1 MPDNIENA
9 RTFVMNDRSGASPT
23 VAAPESQGSI
33 AQQASPSAGS
43 KPPISEPERVAASIT
58 KGLLRREYSVGARLV
73 EAELTAKLGVSR
85 STVREALKML
95 ASRGVVDIIPHRGA
109 VIRGLT
115 LTEADN
121 LLAVLEVL
129 TGLAAR
135 LATEKINQ
143 GNNRQHFAMAAK
155 PLIEPDESN
164 ELDRILDERARFY
177 QAMFDVANSEDLNR
191 AMPHWRA
198 HLFRNQ
204 FYGFL
209 TKGDLRA
216 MVAEYRHIAEAIL
229 GGDAVK
235 AELHTRRH
243 LQKTRERV
251 LPYLR

>member
-1 MPDNIENA
+1 MPDRIDSVFA
-9 RTFVMNDRSGASPT
+9 TGLAFMPDS
-23 VAAPESQGSI
+23 AALPQPG
-33 AQQASPSAGS
+33 QAPAAGS
-43 KPPISEPERVAASIT
+43 AAGKSLYVSEPERVAASIT
-58 KGLLRREYSVGARLV
+58 KGLLRREYSIGQRLV
-73 EAELTAKLGVSR
+73 EAELTENLSVSR
-85 STVREALKML
+85 STVREALKIL
-95 ASRGVVDIIPHRGA
+95 ASRGVVDIFPHRGA

-115 LTEADN
+115 LTDAEN

-135 LATEKINQ
+135 QAAEKIER
-143 GNNRQHFAMAAK
+143 GDNRERFTAAAR
-155 PLIEPDESN
+155 PLIEPQDTH
-164 ELDRILDERARFY
+164 ELDRILDQRARYY
-177 QAMFDVANSEDLNR
+177 QAMLDVADSEDLNR
-191 AMPHWRA
+191 AMPNWRA

-216 MVAEYRHIAEAIL
+216 MVAEYRQITEAIL
-229 GGDAVK
+229 AGDGAK

>member
-1 MPDNIENA
+1 MTD
-9 RTFVMNDRSGASPT
+9 TTVFSST
-23 VAAPESQGSI
+23 VAAAPTLKG
-33 AQQASPSAGS
+33 AATQQASTASAL
-43 KPPISEPERVAASIT
+43 KKAMSEPERVAASIT
-58 KGLLRREYSVGARLV
+58 KGLLRREYSVGGRLV
-73 EAELTAKLGVSR
+73 EADLTEKLGVSR
-85 STVREALKML
+85 STVREALKIL
-95 ASRGVVDIIPHRGA
+95 ASRGVVDIIPYRGA

-135 LATEKINQ
+135 LAADKIGQ
-143 GNNRQHFAMAAK
+143 KNNRQHFADAAK

-177 QAMFDVANSEDLNR
+177 QAMFDVADSEDLNR

-216 MVAEYRHIAEAIL
+216 MVTEYRHIAEAIL
-229 GGDAVK
+229 AGDAIK

>member
-1 MPDNIENA
+1 MLDRIDRIHPPPAPSMPQ
-9 RTFVMNDRSGASPT
+9 P
-23 VAAPESQGSI
+23 VAAQVAAAPATPGATKKQVST
-33 AQQASPSAGS
+33 
-43 KPPISEPERVAASIT
+43 PERVAASIT
-58 KGLLRREYSVGARLV
+58 KGLLRREYSVGQRLV
-73 EAELTAKLGVSR
+73 EAELTEKLGVSR
-85 STVREALKML
+85 STVREALKIL
-95 ASRGVVDIIPHRGA
+95 ASQGVVELIPHRGA

-115 LTEADN
+115 LSEADN

-135 LATEKINQ
+135 LAAEKIDRD
-143 GNNRQHFAMAAK
+143 GNRMRFATAAK

-164 ELDRILDERARFY
+164 VLDRFLDERARFY
-177 QAMFDVANSEDLNR
+177 QAMFEVADSEDLNR
-191 AMPHWRA
+191 AMPNWRA

-216 MVAEYRHIAEAIL
+216 MVAEYRQITEAVL
-229 GGDAVK
+229 AGDPTK

-243 LQKTRERV
+243 LQKSRERV

>member
-1 MPDNIENA
+1 
-9 RTFVMNDRSGASPT
+9 MNDRSGAAPVT
-23 VAAPESQGSI
+23 AASAPHGTS
-33 AQQASPSAGS
+33 AQQAVSSAAP
-43 KPPISEPERVAASIT
+43 KPQISEPERVAASIT
-58 KGLLRREYSVGARLV
+58 RGLLRREYSVGARLV
-73 EAELTAKLGVSR
+73 EADLTAKLGVSR

-135 LATEKINQ
+135 LAAEKINLA
-143 GNNRQHFAMAAK
+143 NNRQHFAAAAK
-155 PLIEPDESN
+155 PLIKPEESN
-164 ELDRILDERARFY
+164 EMDRILDERARFY

-216 MVAEYRHIAEAIL
+216 MVTEYRHIVEAIL
-229 GGDAVK
+229 SGDAVK

>member
-1 MPDNIENA
+1 MADRIPATSPRFATLMPH
-9 RTFVMNDRSGASPT
+9 P
-23 VAAPESQGSI
+23 AAALEP
-33 AQQASPSAGS
+33 SPSARTGAQ
-43 KPPISEPERVAASIT
+43 KPLSTPERVAANIT
-58 KGLLRREYSVGARLV
+58 KGLLRREYSIGQRLV
-73 EAELTAKLGVSR
+73 EAELTDRLGVSR
-85 STVREALKML
+85 STVREALKIL
-95 ASRGVVDIIPHRGA
+95 ASRGVVELVPHRGA

-115 LTEADN
+115 LSEADS

-135 LATEKINQ
+135 LAAEKIDR
-143 GNNRQHFAMAAK
+143 GGNRQNFTASAR
-155 PLIEPDESN
+155 PLIEPDETN

-177 QAMFDVANSEDLNR
+177 QAMFDVADSEELNR
-191 AMPHWRA
+191 AMPTWRA

-216 MVAEYRHIAEAIL
+216 MLAEYRQITEAIL
-229 GGDAVK
+229 AGDGAK

-251 LPYLR
+251 LPFLR

>member
-1 MPDNIENA
+1 
-9 RTFVMNDRSGASPT
+9 MNDRTVFFSK
-23 VAAPESQGSI
+23 VAAASTLEGAVTSQS
-33 AQQASPSAGS
+33 SPVGAL
-43 KPPISEPERVAASIT
+43 KKQMSEPERVAASIT
-58 KGLLRREYSVGARLV
+58 KGLLRREYSIGGRLV
-73 EAELTAKLGVSR
+73 EADLTAKLGVSR

-135 LATEKINQ
+135 LAAEKIDQ
-143 GNNRQHFAMAAK
+143 ANNRQHFAAAAK
-155 PLIEPDESN
+155 PLIEPDEGN

-177 QAMFDVANSEDLNR
+177 QAMFDVADSEDLNR

-216 MVAEYRHIAEAIL
+216 MVTEYCHIAAAIL
-229 GGDAVK
+229 AGDPMK

-251 LPYLR
+251 LPFLR

>member
-1 MPDNIENA
+1 MTDRIDPVFPPALAFMPD
-9 RTFVMNDRSGASPT
+9 S
-23 VAAPESQGSI
+23 AAMPQSQGI
-33 AQQASPSAGS
+33 EVPAAAGTAR
-43 KPPISEPERVAASIT
+43 KHPLSEPERVAATIT
-58 KGLLRREYSVGARLV
+58 KGLLRREYSIGQRLV
-73 EAELTAKLGVSR
+73 EAELTEKLGVGR
-85 STVREALKML
+85 STVREALKIL
-95 ASRGVVDIIPHRGA
+95 ASRGVVDIFPHRGA

-115 LTEADN
+115 LTDAEN

-135 LATEKINQ
+135 LAAEKIDR
-143 GNNRQHFAMAAK
+143 GANRQRFAMAAR
-155 PLIEPDESN
+155 PLIEPQDST
-164 ELDRILDERARFY
+164 ELERILEERAHFY
-177 QAMFDVANSEDLNR
+177 QAMFDVADSEDLNR
-191 AMPHWRA
+191 AMPNWRA

-216 MVAEYRHIAEAIL
+216 MVAEYRQITEAIL
-229 GGDAVK
+229 AGDAAK